1 MTVAFNHLGKL
12 GQLGNQMFQYAST
25 KGIASKL
32 GVPFM
37 IPNHRELF
45 DDGIGNRY
53 TILLYDAF
61 KLTGANLLGTLKT
74 DNYVQEP
81 QFNFTDAFFKLD
93 KTQNYSLHGFFQT
106 EKYFKHIED
115 QVREDF
121 SFKDEI
127 RKTCEDIIKQFD
139 NPISLHVRRGDFI
152 HNSSR
157 HPVLHSNYYKKA
169 LEMFDDDRQVIIFTN
184 DVEWCKKH
192 ELFSSDRFAVA
203 EGGDQFYDM
212 CLMTMCSDFITAN
225 SSFSW
230 WGAWL
235 ANRGKV
241 VCPSGWF
248 GPDLKDNNT
257 EDLFCEGWVV
267 V

>member
-37 IPNHRELF
+37 VPNHRELF

-115 QVREDF
+115 EVREDL

-127 RKTCEDIIKQFD
+127 VETCEDIMGQFD

-157 HPVLHSNYYKKA
+157 HPVLHANYYKKA

-184 DVEWCKKH
+184 DVEWCKEH
-192 ELFSSDRFAVA
+192 PLFEDDRFAVA
-203 EGGDQFYDM
+203 EGGNQFYDM
-212 CLMTMCSDFITAN
+212 CLMSMCSDFITAN

-235 ANRGKV
+235 GNKGGV

-257 EDLFCEGWVV
+257 EDLFCEDWVV
-267 V
+267 I

>member
-1 MTVAFNHLGKL
+1 M
-12 GQLGNQMFQYAST
+12 
-25 KGIASKL
+25 
-32 GVPFM
+32 
-37 IPNHRELF
+37 
-45 DDGIGNRY
+45 
-53 TILLYDAF
+53 
-61 KLTGANLLGTLKT
+61 
-74 DNYVQEP
+74 
-81 QFNFTDAFFKLD
+81 
-93 KTQNYSLHGFFQT
+93 HGFFQT

-115 QVREDF
+115 EVREDL

-127 RKTCEDIIKQFD
+127 VETCEDIMGQFD

-157 HPVLHSNYYKKA
+157 HPVLHANYYKKA

-184 DVEWCKKH
+184 DVEWCKEH
-192 ELFSSDRFAVA
+192 PLFEDDRFAVA
-203 EGGDQFYDM
+203 EGGNQFYDM
-212 CLMTMCSDFITAN
+212 CLMSMCSDFITAN

-235 ANRGKV
+235 GNKGKV

-257 EDLFCEGWVV
+257 EDLFCEDWVV